1 MAKVDLDLTRLQF
14 TEASPRK
21 LDELTDET
29 LFRRLDQHLPKIDN
43 SGAIWVFR
51 MVAITGIRGNGC
63 LSLDRDAFDVFLGS
77 GIAYGGWKMEN
88 RIRYWDSKRSRPAF
102 ASQTIR
108 DWYEQWQLWDI
119 PDELTDWWM
128 PCDQRPTDEQ
138 LQKANTLLNGFSSML
153 RRKVHP
159 EASKSIGFRALRHAA
174 TARLLKAEL
183 SLLDVAEITSSS
195 VAEIERTYSD
205 MFRHT
210 AASRAASRL

>member
-1 MAKVDLDLTRLQF
+1 
-14 TEASPRK
+14 
-21 LDELTDET
+21 
-29 LFRRLDQHLPKIDN
+29 
-43 SGAIWVFR
+43 
-51 MVAITGIRGNGC
+51 
-63 LSLDRDAFDVFLGS
+63 
-77 GIAYGGWKMEN
+77 
-88 RIRYWDSKRSRPAF
+88 
-102 ASQTIR
+102 
-108 DWYEQWQLWDI
+108 
-119 PDELTDWWM
+119 M

-205 MFRHT
+205 MFLHT
-210 AASRAASRL
+210 AASRAASCL